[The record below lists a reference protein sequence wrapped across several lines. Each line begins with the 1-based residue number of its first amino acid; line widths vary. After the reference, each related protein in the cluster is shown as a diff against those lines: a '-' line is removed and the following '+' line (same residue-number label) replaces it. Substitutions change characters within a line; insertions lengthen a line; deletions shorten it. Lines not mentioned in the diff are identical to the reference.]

1 MYAVDKIKGI
11 IIELVKKRGNF
22 ELGINIRKG
31 IYTWTLGPTYE
42 TPAEVQDIVSLGG
55 DAVGMSTVP
64 EIMKA
69 LDFGMNITG
78 ISCLTNFGAGLE
90 DKKLLHSD
98 VLNVSREKNKIFSQL
113 IKKLISANIYIQ

>member
-1 MYAVDKIKGI
+1 MSIFINMVINHKQMFFFNFDINKYKHIYSI
-11 IIELVKKRGNF
+11 GN

-98 VLNVSREKNKIFSQL
+98 VLNVSREKNKIFIL
-113 IKKLISANIYIQ
+113 